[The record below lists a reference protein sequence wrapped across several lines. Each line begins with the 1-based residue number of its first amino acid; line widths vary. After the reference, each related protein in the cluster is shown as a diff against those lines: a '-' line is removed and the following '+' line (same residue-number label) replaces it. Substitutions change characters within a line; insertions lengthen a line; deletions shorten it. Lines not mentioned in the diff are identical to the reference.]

1 MAGQL
6 LVVRFWLIPHAGIA
20 YLIPIFMGA
29 ALVFGVVNGLLTN
42 YLLSMNSAKQ
52 AG

>member
-6 LVVRFWLIPHAGIA
+6 LIVRFWLIPHAGVA
-20 YLIPIFMGA
+20 YLIPIFMAA

-42 YLLSMNSAKQ
+42 YLLRINPAKID
-52 AG
+52 